1 MSSSVSFN
9 DMDEIIDNVYLGNL
23 SAAENV
29 TKLKEVGIKKVLSL
43 LDGFFPKYNESDN
56 IIQKKFIVPDYHQ
69 ENIIKIFGDCF
80 KFIKGEEKVL
90 VHCYAGSSRSA
101 SIVIAYLMWNKK
113 MSFKEAL
120 NFVHN
125 KRANVYPKPGFQDQ
139 LELFEKQLKENNYD
153 IDKINFD
160 EIKWEP
166 KDYYMNKY

>member
-29 TKLKEVGIKKVLSL
+29 TKLKELGIKKVLSI

-69 ENIIKIFGDCF
+69 ENIIKIFGDCL

-90 VHCYAGSSRSA
+90 VHCAAGASRSA
-101 SIVIAYLMWNKK
+101 TVVIAYLMWNKK
-113 MSFKEAL
+113 MPFEEAL
-120 NFVHN
+120 NYVQEKRFV
-125 KRANVYPKPGFQDQ
+125 VYPNPGFKDQ
-139 LELFEKQLKENNYD
+139 LELFDKELKEKNYD
-153 IDKINFD
+153 INKIKFE

-166 KDYYMNKY
+166 KNPF